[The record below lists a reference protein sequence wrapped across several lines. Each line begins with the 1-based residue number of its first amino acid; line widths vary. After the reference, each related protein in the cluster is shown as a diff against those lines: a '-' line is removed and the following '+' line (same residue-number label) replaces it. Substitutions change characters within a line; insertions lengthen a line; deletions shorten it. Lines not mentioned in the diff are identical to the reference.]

1 MVNYDKNKFKTRII
15 NIMKKNSTEDSI
27 EIISKL
33 TNPYTNEKIGK
44 KKAIRLYIINVENTV
59 EYDSEKYGNNMSKY
73 QSIINKKLNKL
84 CDLI

>member
-1 MVNYDKNKFKTRII
+1 MVNYDKQKFKTRII

-33 TNPYTNEKIGK
+33 NNPYTKEKIGK

-73 QSIINKKLNKL
+73 NSMINNKLNKL

>member
-1 MVNYDKNKFKTRII
+1 MVNYDKQKFKTRII

-27 EIISKL
+27 EIISKI
-33 TNPYTNEKIGK
+33 TNPYTKEKIGK

-73 QSIINKKLNKL
+73 NSMINNKLNKL